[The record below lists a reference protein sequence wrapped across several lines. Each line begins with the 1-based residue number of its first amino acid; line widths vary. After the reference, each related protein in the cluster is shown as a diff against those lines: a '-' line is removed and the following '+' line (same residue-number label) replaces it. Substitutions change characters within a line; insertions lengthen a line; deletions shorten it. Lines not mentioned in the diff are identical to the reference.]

1 MISQGHKSPRSKGQG
16 NLKNKLHGG
25 IQQSK
30 EAAQVQKKK
39 KKDVYYNYLE
49 YSKVINHGCIYI
61 LIFIS
66 VFK

>member
-1 MISQGHKSPRSKGQG
+1 MEV
-16 NLKNKLHGG
+16 G
-25 IQQSK
+25 IQQFK
-30 EAAQVQKKK
+30 EAAQVQKKN
-39 KKDVYYNYLE
+39 VYYNYLE